1 MRMETPLGR
10 VRGLG
15 SARHGAR
22 DWWAMRL
29 NSVALLVLY
38 VWFAVSLLRL
48 PSLDHQTVTEWL
60 RQPLAAVP
68 MLLLVAATFWH
79 SKHGLREVID
89 DYVHDEGNK
98 AFCLIVLNFLV
109 LLGAVLGLFA
119 VLSIAFVGA
128 V

>member
-22 DWWAMRL
+22 DWWAVRL
-29 NSVALLVLY
+29 NSVALTVLY
-38 VWFAVSLLRL
+38 VWLAVSLIRL
-48 PSLDHQTVTEWL
+48 PALDHVTVTEWL
-60 RQPLAAVP
+60 RHPLAAVP

-79 SKHGLREVID
+79 VKHGLREVID

-98 AFCLIVLNFLV
+98 AFWLIVLNFLV
-109 LLGAVLGLFA
+109 LFGAALGLFA
-119 VLSIAFVGA
+119 VLSIAFGGA
-128 V
+128 A